1 MLQPKKLAEYVGFTE
16 DEVKNLCLQYDINF
30 EDTKRWYDGYSF
42 SNLQILFSFPENTRI
57 SLP

>member
-42 SNLQILFSFPENTRI
+42 SSLQILFSFPENTRI